1 MKRHSSSNELPKN
14 LSIRYDHELDFS
26 SGLHW
31 DVLYQSE
38 LIGSIME
45 IEYINLYAGFI
56 EGADMPIL
64 EGRKVRLF
72 SHREDVAK
80 AIYSRYLL
88 QMALS

>member
-1 MKRHSSSNELPKN
+1 MMGHRASNELPKN
-14 LSIRYDHELDFS
+14 LSIRYNHELDFS

-56 EGADMPIL
+56 EGADIPIL
-64 EGRKVRLF
+64 EGRKVRF
-72 SHREDVAK
+72 FARREDVAK
-80 AIYSRYLL
+80 AIYSRYIL
-88 QMALS
+88 QMALP